1 MSERIQSAVNGLQ
14 ALALFLEREAGHS
27 LISMLCIAL
36 GLMWMDPAARA
47 NSAHD
52 IFLIGIG
59 YLGRGM
65 GSAKKAE

>member
-1 MSERIQSAVNGLQ
+1 MQTWKMRTWIQSAV
-14 ALALFLEREAGHS
+14 ALFLEREAGHS
-27 LISMLCIAL
+27 LISITCIWV
-36 GLMWMDPAARA
+36 GMCFMDPAARGNA
-47 NSAHD
+47 AHD